1 MNDTKMVGDHLRFT
15 NVNYDV
21 LVDRDVALHGEEM
34 EGYVLYDLRDY
45 EDRKFEYPFFRVV

>member
-15 NVNYDV
+15 NVNYDD
-21 LVDRDVALHGEEM
+21 LVDREVALTGEGM
-34 EGYVLYDLRDY
+34 DGYVLYDLRDY